1 MPSKSGRIAAV
12 VQYSDK
18 YGDGSA
24 QIVANRRKMP
34 SKDKAF
40 PRQEQT
46 TRKDFEDAQLR
57 KGGWWKDRKPSCQE
71 QTAGGVLK
79 CYFRG
84 EGM

>member
-18 YGDGSA
+18 YGDDPA
-24 QIVANRRKMP
+24 QIVADRKKMS

-46 TRKDFEDAQLR
+46 AGKALKISEINYIIFLQRWL
-57 KGGWWKDRKPSCQE
+57 SSLQE
-71 QTAGGVLK
+71 S
-79 CYFRG
+79 
-84 EGM
+84 